1 MIAKEIKLMSD
12 DEGNL
17 IVSLTIP
24 HEMYHNQQIA
34 RRLASELKGK
44 LIDVKMKEAKSQRS
58 IDQNDCLWGILTKIS
73 DHMNGSHREEDLMSV
88 YKMLLLRAN
97 IKREYFRGIRESVS
111 VFENVE
117 GVRAVIIEPNSERE
131 MGGKIT
137 IGFWLYY
144 GSSKF
149 NTKEMSSLIELALD
163 VCDELGIDDSEIYK
177 LRNGDKL

>member
-1 MIAKEIKLMSD
+1 MIVKDIKLMSD

-44 LIDVKMKEAKSQRS
+44 LIEVKMKEAKSQRS
-58 IDQNDCLWGILTKIS
+58 IEANDCLWAIITKIS
-73 DHMNGSHREEDLMSV
+73 DHMNGSHREEDLMTV

-97 IKREYFRGIRESVS
+97 IKREYFRGIRESVR

-117 GVRAVIIEPNSERE
+117 GVRAVMIVPNSERE
-131 MGGKIT
+131 ENGVTT

-149 NTKEMSSLIELALD
+149 NTSEMSLLIELSLD
-163 VCDELGIDDSEIYK
+163 VCSELGIDDSEVYK
-177 LRNGDKL
+177 IRNGDK